1 MRHLHEVA
9 DDLRQPIR
17 DHRKV
22 ISEPWRGFGE
32 LHRSAMAGAT
42 G

>member
-1 MRHLHEVA
+1 MRNLHEVA
-9 DDLRQPIR
+9 DDLRQPTR
-17 DHRKV
+17 DLRKV
-22 ISEPWRGFGE
+22 IPEPWRGFGE